1 LGHSY
6 IKQQMAETGAVFGGE
21 HSGHYY
27 YRDNYRADS
36 GIITAM
42 VVLQLLSES
51 NVALSE
57 LVAPFNR
64 FAASGEINTVV
75 ASPANSVA
83 VIAQKLKEQ
92 GVSVDM
98 LDGMTADY
106 GTWWFNLRPSNTE
119 PLLRLNVEA
128 PNEKECQQRV
138 DEVLQMIKEV

>member
-1 LGHSY
+1 
-6 IKQQMAETGAVFGGE
+6 MAETGAVFGGE

-75 ASPANSVA
+75 ASPADSVA

>member
-1 LGHSY
+1 
-6 IKQQMAETGAVFGGE
+6 
-21 HSGHYY
+21 
-27 YRDNYRADS
+27 
-36 GIITAM
+36 M

-51 NVALSE
+51 DVALSE

-83 VIAQKLKEQ
+83 VIAQRLKEQ
-92 GVSVDM
+92 GINVDM

-128 PNEKECQQRV
+128 PNENECQQRV

>member
-1 LGHSY
+1 
-6 IKQQMAETGAVFGGE
+6 MAETGAVFGGE

-51 NVALSE
+51 SVPLSE
-57 LVAPFNR
+57 LVSPYDR
-64 FAASGEINTVV
+64 FAASGEINTKVQ
-75 ASPANSVA
+75 SPANSVA
-83 VIAQKLKEQ
+83 VIAQKLKAQ
-92 GVSVDM
+92 GVNVDM